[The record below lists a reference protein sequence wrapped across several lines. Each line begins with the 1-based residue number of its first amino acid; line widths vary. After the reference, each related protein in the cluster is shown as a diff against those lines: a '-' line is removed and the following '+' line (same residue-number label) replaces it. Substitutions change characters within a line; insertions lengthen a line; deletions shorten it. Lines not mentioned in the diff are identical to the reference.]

1 MILFVNYVSVELEKL
16 ISINKKVLKISVN
29 SKSQHTVCFFYI
41 VFFPIFFFFFSFH
54 NCCLEPSHLQPD
66 FLYTPF
72 VFNALFALVTT
83 TVPPTLPSPYHHQNK
98 ALKVNIHGFPLSVE
112 DI

>member
-1 MILFVNYVSVELEKL
+1 MILFVNSISVRLEKL
-16 ISINKKVLKISVN
+16 ISINLKIFFLISVN
-29 SKSQHTVCFFYI
+29 CKSQHTVCFFFYI
-41 VFFPIFFFFFSFH
+41 VFPPFH

-72 VFNALFALVTT
+72 VFNTLFALATT
-83 TVPPTLPSPYHHQNK
+83 SVPPTLPSTCHHQNK
-98 ALKVNIHGFPLSVE
+98 ALPGNIHGFPLSVE